1 MNEEYQDPP
10 KSIVRFANTV
20 FLLGILFCI
29 MITVYASYRIFNPM
43 HSSNLGNK
51 GIENFYKFIII
62 FGVVF
67 SSLLGLGLK
76 KLSNNLKVSLS
87 VLFFTIGISIYG
99 FETYLEFKHKDTTT
113 RLDTIADLRDSGV
126 NAFPNIF
133 PSNFIGSD
141 GLKSDEG
148 RIYPLGTISNS
159 TTILSNEGGF
169 YPIVKTDEYGFNNSK
184 GLYMKNKVDI
194 LLTGDSFTEGFS
206 VNSDETISAVLRQLN
221 YNAISVGKSGNGPLL
236 ELAALKEYGEPF
248 KPKIVLWLYYIN
260 DLSGLEIE
268 MKSSIL
274 NKYLNE
280 DDYSQKL
287 IYRQEEI
294 DKVLKNYIKSEWSK
308 KQKSEKI
315 ANHPIIKIAKL
326 YNLRMRVRL
335 KPTSEPT
342 VLPTPVFKD
351 VLSKSKKLVS
361 NWNGKMYFVYLPD
374 WNRYSSNIE
383 HPNRD
388 FVMKTAKE
396 LNIPIIDIHTEVFKP
411 HPDPLSLFPFRKY
424 NHYNADGYKLVA
436 EAISKRLTI
445 DGYIPIR

>member
-1 MNEEYQDPP
+1 MNDEHQDLP
-10 KSIVRFANTV
+10 KSVIRFANIV
-20 FLLGILFCI
+20 FVLGILFCI
-29 MITVYASYRIFNPM
+29 LISIYAAYRIFNPIYAP
-43 HSSNLGNK
+43 NLDDI
-51 GIENFYKFIII
+51 GIKNFYI
-62 FGVVF
+62 FSMLFGGIF
-67 SSLLGLGLK
+67 ALLLTLGLK
-76 KLSNNLKVSLS
+76 KLSNNLKVNLS
-87 VLFFTIGISIYG
+87 IIFFTLGITVYG
-99 FETYLEFKHKDTTT
+99 FETYLEFSPKDKKT
-113 RLDTIADLRDSGV
+113 RMDALSELRNSGV
-126 NAFPNIF
+126 NGFPNVF
-133 PSNFIGSD
+133 PFNFIGSN
-141 GLKSDEG
+141 GFPSGKE

-159 TTILSNEGGF
+159 TTILSNEAGF
-169 YPIVKTDEYGFNNSK
+169 YPVIETDEYGFNNSK
-184 GLYMKNKVDI
+184 GLYIENKVDI
-194 LLTGDSFTEGFS
+194 LLTGDSYTEGFS
-206 VNSDETISAVLRQLN
+206 VHSNETISAVLRQLD
-221 YNAISVGKSGNGPLL
+221 YSAISVGKSGNGPLL

-260 DLSGLEIE
+260 DLSGLKNE
-268 MKSSIL
+268 MKSSVL

-280 DDYSQKL
+280 NDYSQKL

-294 DKVLKNYIKSEWSK
+294 DKILKKYVKVEWMK
-308 KQKSEKI
+308 KKEI
-315 ANHPIIKIAKL
+315 ENLANNPIIKIAKL
-326 YNLRMRVRL
+326 YNLRMKVRL

-351 VLSKSKKLVS
+351 VLSKSKQLVS
-361 NWNGKMYFVYLPD
+361 SWNGKMYFVYLPD

>member
-1 MNEEYQDPP
+1 MSEQGQEPP
-10 KSIVRFANTV
+10 KSIIKFANAV
-20 FLLGILFCI
+20 FILGIIFWVL
-29 MITVYASYRIFNPM
+29 ITIYASYRIFYPM
-43 HSSNLGNK
+43 HAPNLGDEE
-51 GIENFYKFIII
+51 IENFYKFSII

-67 SSLLGLGLK
+67 SSLFGLGLK
-76 KLSNNLKVSLS
+76 KLSNSLKVNLS

-99 FETYLEFKHKDTTT
+99 FETYLEFKNKHTTT
-113 RLDTIADLRDSGV
+113 RMDTIADLRDSGV
-126 NAFPNIF
+126 NAFPNVF

-141 GLKSDEG
+141 GLKSDDG

-159 TTILSNEGGF
+159 TTILSNEAGF
-169 YPIVKTDEYGFNNSK
+169 YPIVETDEYGFNNSK

-194 LLTGDSFTEGFS
+194 LLTGDSYTEGFS

-260 DLSGLEIE
+260 DLGGLKIE

-274 NKYLNE
+274 KKYLNE

-294 DKVLKNYIKSEWSK
+294 DIVLKNYIKSEWSK

-326 YNLRMRVRL
+326 YNLRMRIKL
-335 KPTSEPT
+335 EPTSEPI
-342 VLPTPVFKD
+342 VLPTPVFEN
-351 VLSKSKKLVS
+351 VLSKAKQTVS
-361 NWNGKMYFVYLPD
+361 QWNGKIYFVYLPD
-374 WNRYSSNIE
+374 WNRYSLDME
-383 HPNRD
+383 HPNRN
-388 FVMKTAKE
+388 FVIKTVQK
-396 LNIPIIDIHTEVFKP
+396 LNIPIIDIHTEVFEP
-411 HPDPLSLFPFRKY
+411 HSDPLSLFPFRSY
-424 NHYNADGYKLVA
+424 NHYNAEGYKLVA
-436 EAISKRLTI
+436 EAIERRLVS
-445 DGYIPIR
+445 DGYILIK